1 MANSNCIPYTYVIGW
16 SKQKKYYYGVQFG
29 KSAHPD
35 NLWKTYFTSSKNVK
49 KFVEIYGSP
58 DIIEIRKTFL
68 TSSNAREWETKVIQ
82 RMGLVENQNW
92 LNKTDNTSKFY
103 FEGARGPR
111 SKEHTEKLRKC
122 HLGKKI
128 TAEHK
133 EKLHNGRQN
142 TKNTPEHIEAI
153 RKATKGKK
161 HTEKTKKKMADAFA
175 KRNIEEVKNMTSN
188 AGKKSADLYKN
199 DSERQAAHKE
209 RMKIWWAERKQ
220 LLSMKG

>member
-1 MANSNCIPYTYVIGW
+1 MANSNYNIPYTYVIGW

-49 KFVEIYGSP
+49 KFVENYGDP
-58 DIIEIRKTFL
+58 DIIEIRKTFS
-68 TSSNAREWETKVIQ
+68 TSSKAREWETKAIQ

-103 FEGARGPR
+103 FEGKRGPR
-111 SKEHTEKLRKC
+111 SKEHTEKLRKY

-128 TAEHK
+128 TDEHK
-133 EKLHNGRQN
+133 EKLHTGRRN
-142 TKNTPEHIEAI
+142 TKNTLEHIEAI

-161 HTEKTKKKMADAFA
+161 RTEETKKK
-175 KRNIEEVKNMTSN
+175 KWQT
-188 AGKKSADLYKN
+188 LL
-199 DSERQAAHKE
+199 QKE
-209 RMKIWWAERKQ
+209 ILQKLKI
-220 LLSMKG
+220 